1 MLKAWGICAVS
12 TWLSTQVYA
21 DASTVLAGDETVID
35 SSNIAS
41 ILHSPQ
47 LATAVIS
54 SSSAASNATP
64 ANINQPKKVSK
75 VVVSSNPIFDESDP
89 DSFFI
94 HRWANYLHINTT
106 DNTILNNLTFSE
118 GEWVSDR
125 ELAEAQRLLRQEPY
139 ISDAKIT
146 RTQKDPQATD
156 DEGDTVLVET
166 WDNWSLLPTVS
177 FSKSGGDTKYSFGIK
192 EDNLLGLGIKTDVK
206 YKVNKDRTGYNFAFD
221 MPLEFIKHSNVAAK
235 FYDNSDGQATQFSFN
250 KPFYS
255 LDTQH
260 SYGAYWTDELRNDT
274 ISQNGEDINFFAHQI
289 NYTSISYGY
298 LLDKTVNDL
307 SRITFGVVQDKHEFD
322 NLDDYPDM
330 TLPNNRDFIYPWI
343 GYEYLQDDFRVL
355 NNVYLIH
362 TNEDINLGWHH
373 KVSIGFET
381 NDIADGASLGYH
393 INLSSKRG
401 WQTDNQLL
409 FLNLAGQADLQ
420 TTQDDFYNIGL
431 TAEYF
436 YLISQKWTAY
446 SKARVATSANNYL
459 DRPFALGDETGIR
472 GYPNDYQYGDNQWQF
487 TAELRN
493 YPNIN
498 LFQLAE
504 LGWALFSDVGQA
516 FGGPDDLNEAKG
528 IIGSIGIGAR
538 IYSSKSSYGNIA
550 HIDIT
555 KPFTSGEDVNSWEWR
570 FQIKQHF

>member
-1 MLKAWGICAVS
+1 M
-12 TWLSTQVYA
+12 
-21 DASTVLAGDETVID
+21 
-35 SSNIAS
+35 
-41 ILHSPQ
+41 
-47 LATAVIS
+47 
-54 SSSAASNATP
+54 
-64 ANINQPKKVSK
+64 
-75 VVVSSNPIFDESDP
+75 VVSSNPIFDESKP

-94 HRWANYLHINTT
+94 HRWANYLHTNTT
-106 DNTILNNLTFSE
+106 EHTILNNLPFAE
-118 GEWVSDR
+118 GELVSDR
-125 ELAEAQRLLRQEPY
+125 ELAEAQRLLRREPY
-139 ISDAKIT
+139 IRDAQIT
-146 RTQKDPQATD
+146 RTEKDPHATE

-177 FSKSGGDTKYSFGIK
+177 YSKSGGNTKYSFGVK
-192 EDNLLGLGIKTDVK
+192 EDNLMGLGIKTDVK
-206 YKVNKDRTGYNFAFD
+206 YKVDKDRTGYKFAFD
-221 MPLEFIKHSNVAAK
+221 MPLTFIKHSNISAN
-235 FYDNSDGQATQFSFN
+235 FYDNSDGQATQLSFN

-274 ISQNGEDINFFAHQI
+274 ISQNGEDIAFFAHQI
-289 NYTSISYGY
+289 NYTSVSYGY

-307 SRITFGVVQDKHEFD
+307 SRITFGLVQDKHEFE
-322 NLDDYPDM
+322 NLNDYPDM
-330 TLPNNRDFIYPWI
+330 TLPYNRDFIYPWI
-343 GYEYLQDDFRVL
+343 GYEYLQDDYKVF

-393 INLSSKRG
+393 INLSSQRG

-409 FLNLAGQADLQ
+409 ILNLAGQADIQ
-420 TTQDDFYNIGL
+420 TSKKDFYNIGL

-436 YLISQKWTAY
+436 YLISPKWTAY
-446 SKARVATSANNYL
+446 SKARISTSANNYL

-472 GYPNDYQYGDNQWQF
+472 GYPNDYQYGDNQWLF

-498 LFQLAE
+498 LYQLAE
-504 LGWALFSDVGQA
+504 LGWAIFSDVGQA
-516 FGGPDDLNEAKG
+516 FGGPDELNEVSG

-550 HIDIT
+550 HIDIA
-555 KPFTSGEDVNSWEWR
+555 KPFTSGAEVNSWEWR
-570 FQIKQHF
+570 FQIKSHF